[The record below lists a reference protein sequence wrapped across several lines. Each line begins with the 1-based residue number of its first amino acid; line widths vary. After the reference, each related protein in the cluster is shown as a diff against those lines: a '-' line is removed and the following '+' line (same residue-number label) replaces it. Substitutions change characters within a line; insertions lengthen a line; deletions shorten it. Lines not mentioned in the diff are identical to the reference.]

1 MITRESNNTFQI
13 NIGGRDTEVVVMAD
27 LVERLRA
34 SGYWS
39 DERLTRLTLMQVG
52 DTTLPVTAYYVI
64 DGIRHASLNGVV
76 GKPL

>member
-1 MITRESNNTFQI
+1 MITRENNNTFQI
-13 NIGGRDTEVVVMAD
+13 NIGGRDTELIAMSD

-34 SGYWS
+34 SGHWS